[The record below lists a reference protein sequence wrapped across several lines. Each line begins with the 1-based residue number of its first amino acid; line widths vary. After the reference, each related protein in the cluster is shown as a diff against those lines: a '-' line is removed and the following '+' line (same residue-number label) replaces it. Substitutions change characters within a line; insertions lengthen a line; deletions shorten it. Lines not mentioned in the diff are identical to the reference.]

1 MSTPRDINPEPA
13 RHTDTAM
20 AAPAEK
26 RASREE
32 QIDHVNNTMME
43 DADEKKVVSDEERDY
58 TGTAKKT
65 DPEEIALVRK
75 LDWRV
80 MVSAKSKICA
90 KEAWKPRLEC

>member
-1 MSTPRDINPEPA
+1 
-13 RHTDTAM
+13 M
-20 AAPAEK
+20 ATIAEK

-32 QIDHVNNTMME
+32 HIDNAGGVLE
-43 DADEKKVVSDEERDY
+43 APEVDEKRVVSDEERDY

-80 MVSAKSKICA
+80 MVG
-90 KEAWKPRLEC
+90 